1 VPVKIAPARRGT
13 GYVLA
18 VNGFGTRALQS
29 ILPNGE
35 AAMRSRTFCSA
46 ARISAPAIISAA
58 FLALTPQAPES
69 LTPPI
74 SLEGEP

>member
-1 VPVKIAPARRGT
+1 
-13 GYVLA
+13 
-18 VNGFGTRALQS
+18 
-29 ILPNGE
+29 
-35 AAMRSRTFCSA
+35 MRSRTFCSA